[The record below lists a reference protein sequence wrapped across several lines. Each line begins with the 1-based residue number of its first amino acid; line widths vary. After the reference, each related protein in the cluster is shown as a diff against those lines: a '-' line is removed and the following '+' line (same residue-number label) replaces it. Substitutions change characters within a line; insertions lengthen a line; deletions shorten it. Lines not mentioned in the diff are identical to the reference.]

1 MITLPL
7 QASWVLDLGLAS
19 DPEHEPVK
27 ACSTSRVAHRIGDA
41 LLEVQVS
48 GVTGSSKLLLF
59 QVFK

>member
-48 GVTGSSKLLLF
+48 GV
-59 QVFK
+59 